1 MKIPHTGETLKS
13 TTKTCIKDMTQKT
26 QTASRFMAGVKVRL
40 ELAKAPKSLL
50 ISVSSL
56 FTFIIKTPEINPQLI
71 LTGLS
76 VFVLA
81 SGAATLN
88 NYQDRHLDS
97 QMQRTRNRPLPSS
110 RISPRQTIIQAVF
123 LLSLGLAGLSL
134 AVASPALPLL
144 GAAAIVAYNF
154 IYTPLKT
161 ISLLAI
167 LPGAVC
173 GMLPPCI
180 GWLAAG
186 GKMDSI
192 TLWSIMA
199 IFGLWQLPHFWLIL
213 LLHPEDYV
221 RSKVP
226 SMLHLFSPE
235 ELRKVLFNIV
245 MVFAISTLTLPL
257 FNAIVTGIARWFI
270 LLNAYVLVGNFAY
283 QFFFKAQRDSYKS
296 LLVHLNAALVLM
308 MSLGALD
315 RLLLYYS

>member
-1 MKIPHTGETLKS
+1 LH
-13 TTKTCIKDMTQKT
+13 
-26 QTASRFMAGVKVRL
+26 
-40 ELAKAPKSLL
+40 
-50 ISVSSL
+50 
-56 FTFIIKTPEINPQLI
+56 I

-88 NYQDRHLDS
+88 NFQDRHLDS
-97 QMQRTRNRPLPSS
+97 QMQRTQNRPLPS
-110 RISPRQTIIQAVF
+110 RKISPRQTIGQAIF
-123 LLSLGLAGLSL
+123 LISLGLAGLYL
-134 AVASPALPLL
+134 VDASVALPIL

-173 GMLPPCI
+173 GMLAPCI

-186 GKMDSI
+186 GKMNSI
-192 TLWSIMA
+192 TLWTIMA

-213 LLHPEDYV
+213 LLHPQDYV
-221 RSKVP
+221 HSKVP
-226 SMLHLFSPE
+226 SMLSLFSTHQ
-235 ELRKVLFNIV
+235 LRKVLFNIV
-245 MVFAISTLTLPL
+245 MVFAITTLTLPL

-283 QFFFKAQRDSYKS
+283 QFFFKAENESYKS
-296 LLVHLNAALVLM
+296 LLVHLNAALVFM

-315 RLLLYYS
+315 RLLYYYT